1 MFCLKAEDKMTTSST
16 IRNRRPSVRARTGC
30 IAVVALM
37 ALAPA
42 ARAQAPAPTPAP
54 APASDTHAK
63 GDISGQ
69 WQGTLEPPNNKTL
82 RTIIVISKGE
92 KGLAA
97 RAYSIDRGAQGFN
110 AQSVTRDGNSVKI
123 DLSIIAV
130 SFTGTLAADGNSI
143 TGTWTEGDKPLPFT
157 LLRSNKDT
165 AWEIPPPPTPPKLM
179 AADADP
185 SFDVAT
191 IKPNNSGAN
200 SMQQFTVGGRNFT
213 VRAGSLADLIGFV
226 YGVQPRQIVNG
237 PDWMNSDR
245 YDISATIQPEGAPNP
260 EQVRIM
266 LRKLLADRFALKIH
280 NDKRDMPAYVL
291 SIAKSGQKLTPTQL
305 SGPLPGF
312 GMRPSANPSGVTL
325 MARNAGFDEFR
336 TFLQTLVLDR
346 PVVDHTDL
354 TGKYDFQLTFTPDD
368 SQFNGHAPKAPAS
381 PDSGAPP
388 VEPAPDL
395 FKAFSDQL
403 GLKLEAQKT
412 AVDVI
417 AIDHVDKPSPN

>member
-1 MFCLKAEDKMTTSST
+1 MTAWST
-16 IRNRRPSVRARTGC
+16 TRNNRPSLLARTGF

-37 ALAPA
+37 ALAPVV
-42 ARAQAPAPTPAP
+42 RAQAPAPTPAP
-54 APASDTHAK
+54 AAPSDTHAK
-63 GDISGQ
+63 GDITGQ

-82 RTIIVISKGE
+82 RTILVISKGD

-97 RAYSIDRGAQGFN
+97 RMYSIDQGAQGFN
-110 AQSVTRDGNSVKI
+110 AQSVTLDGNTVKI
-123 DLSIIAV
+123 DMSIINGT
-130 SFTGTLAADGNSI
+130 FTGNLTADSNSI
-143 TGTWTEGDKPLPFT
+143 TGTWAQGPNPLPLT
-157 LLRSNKDT
+157 LIRSTKDT
-165 AWEIPPPPTPPKLM
+165 AWEIPAPPPPPKLM

-185 SFDVAT
+185 SFEVAT

-200 SMQQFTVGGRNFT
+200 SMQRLTVGGRNFIVT
-213 VRAGSLADLIGFV
+213 AGSLGDLISFA
-226 YGVQPRQIVNG
+226 YGIQPKQIVNG

-245 YDISATIQPEGAPNP
+245 YDISATIQPEGSPNP

-266 LRKLLADRFALKIH
+266 IRKLLADRFALKTH
-280 NDKRDMPAYVL
+280 NDKRDMSAYVL

-312 GMRPSANPSGVTL
+312 GMRPSSNPSGVTL

-336 TFLQTLVLDR
+336 SFLQNLVLDR
-346 PVVDHTDL
+346 PVVDHTGL

-368 SQFNGHAPKAPAS
+368 SQFNGHPPKAPAS
-381 PDSGAPP
+381 ADSGAP
-388 VEPAPDL
+388 VAAEPAPDL
-395 FKAFSDQL
+395 IKAFSDQL

-417 AIDHVDKPSPN
+417 AIDHVDKPSAN